1 MSWVQSKEDGKT
13 KVGLRVN
20 KSQGLLHWT
29 LCASLTIVFGFSPQ
43 LREKL
48 QHPQNVMHVS

>member
-29 LCASLTIVFGFSPQ
+29 LYASLTIVFGFSPQ

-48 QHPQNVMHVS
+48 QHPQNVMHIS